1 MSSLEEVI
9 AKAVQGAVQKYMDV
23 FLQIVSEKYQ
33 IDHEELKKLLSEN
46 DGPVEVSNQY
56 QKMNIKQLRT
66 LCREKNI
73 KNISQK
79 RKNELIEILQG
90 LDANDQ
96 ESMNVLAD
104 DHASSI
110 SSDENILDT
119 SELHDSSMDSTPL
132 GVPIM
137 EERPEV
143 EEQPVLVQEAPV
155 VEERSEVE
163 EQPVLVQEAPVVEER
178 AEVEEQP
185 LLVPPLVQEAPVVE
199 ERPEP
204 IQVKLI
210 DYSKMNM
217 DQLKKLCREKKIKT
231 SGKRKEHLIECLSQ
245 PTEDGKLRSNSQV
258 DLISE
263 AETLRS
269 SMEGL
274 SESMENRNMYNLSF
288 EDLRNVCKIRGIDIR
303 NKKKK
308 DLITCL
314 ETFDNHEQNFDSALV
329 ADEDIF

>member
-46 DGPVEVSNQY
+46 DEPVEVSNQY

-110 SSDENILDT
+110 SSDENNLDT

-132 GVPIM
+132 GLPTMEESPESEEQPVLVPPLVGEAPVV

-143 EEQPVLVQEAPV
+143 EEQPLLAPPLVGEAPV
-155 VEERSEVE
+155 
-163 EQPVLVQEAPVVEER
+163 LEA
-178 AEVEEQP
+178 
-185 LLVPPLVQEAPVVE
+185 
-199 ERPEP
+199 RPEP

-274 SESMENRNMYNLSF
+274 RESMENRNMYNLSF

>member
-1 MSSLEEVI
+1 M
-9 AKAVQGAVQKYMDV
+9 
-23 FLQIVSEKYQ
+23 
-33 IDHEELKKLLSEN
+33 
-46 DGPVEVSNQY
+46 
-56 QKMNIKQLRT
+56 
-66 LCREKNI
+66 
-73 KNISQK
+73 
-79 RKNELIEILQG
+79 
-90 LDANDQ
+90 
-96 ESMNVLAD
+96 
-104 DHASSI
+104 
-110 SSDENILDT
+110 
-119 SELHDSSMDSTPL
+119 
-132 GVPIM
+132 
-137 EERPEV
+137 
-143 EEQPVLVQEAPV
+143 
-155 VEERSEVE
+155 
-163 EQPVLVQEAPVVEER
+163 EER

>member
-1 MSSLEEVI
+1 
-9 AKAVQGAVQKYMDV
+9 
-23 FLQIVSEKYQ
+23 
-33 IDHEELKKLLSEN
+33 
-46 DGPVEVSNQY
+46 
-56 QKMNIKQLRT
+56 
-66 LCREKNI
+66 
-73 KNISQK
+73 
-79 RKNELIEILQG
+79 
-90 LDANDQ
+90 
-96 ESMNVLAD
+96 MNVLAD

-110 SSDENILDT
+110 SSDENNLDT
-119 SELHDSSMDSTPL
+119 SELHDSSTDSTPL
-132 GVPIM
+132 GFPIM

-143 EEQPVLVQEAPV
+143 EEQPLLVPPLVEEAPV
-155 VEERSEVE
+155 LDER
-163 EQPVLVQEAPVVEER
+163 P
-178 AEVEEQP
+178 EVEEQP
-185 LLVPPLVQEAPVVE
+185 LLVPPLVQEAPVLE

-245 PTEDGKLRSNSQV
+245 PMEDGKLRSNSQV